1 MTSNIKIRRQYRERG
16 EIVTK
21 KAKQTNKSTNLER
34 FYYPLERKVE
44 KPFNWKQMTRL
55 LYYLKP
61 YTKTLLPGAF
71 AAMLV
76 SMVVRLLVPILI
88 GQYVIE
94 RAIAEKDTGLLTYLV
109 IFISLLYLA
118 NYVANRYR
126 IKLVNILGQRTIHD
140 LRKELFSHVQRLSH
154 NFFDK
159 RSAGSILVRILN
171 DVNSLQELFTNGIIN
186 LLMDVLMLIGIIAI
200 LFALSP
206 QLAIAVLVILPIM
219 FYISTKLRRNIRR
232 TWQNV
237 RIQKSRLNSH
247 LNESIQ
253 GIRIT
258 QSFSQETENT
268 EFFNG
273 VNADNFEMERL
284 AMKKSAYFGPFV
296 EMSNAIGTVILIAY
310 GSNLI
315 INGTIGIGT
324 FVSFAFFLGMF
335 WEPISRLGQIYNQL
349 LVAMAS
355 SERIFEFLDE
365 QPNVEEKT
373 DAKVFTDMQGNIE
386 FDHVQFSYDADR
398 VALHEISLN
407 IKAGQTVALVGH
419 TGSGKSTIANL
430 ISRFYD
436 PTHGTVKIDGQ
447 DSRDMRLDSLRSN
460 ISVVLQD
467 TFIFSGTIME
477 NIRFGRP
484 EATDEEVIA
493 SAKIVGA
500 HEFILRLAGE
510 YQTEVEERGNIL
522 SAGERQLLSF
532 ARALLANPRILIL
545 DEATASIDT
554 EAEVK
559 IQKALKKLLHGR
571 TAIMIAHRLST
582 IREADNII
590 VLEHG
595 RLLEQG
601 NHAELMEKQGE
612 YYGLIKSQFEML
624 DIL

>member
-1 MTSNIKIRRQYRERG
+1 M
-16 EIVTK
+16 
-21 KAKQTNKSTNLER
+21 L
-34 FYYPLERKVE
+34 
-44 KPFNWKQMTRL
+44 RL
-55 LYYLKP
+55 LTYIKP
-61 YTKTLLPGAF
+61 YSKTLLPGSLI
-71 AAMLV
+71 AMLI
-76 SMVVRLLVPILI
+76 STIVRLLVPILI
-88 GQYVIE
+88 GQV
-94 RAIAEKDTGLLTYLV
+94 AIDVAIKNKDVDMLTYLV
-109 IFISLLYLA
+109 IGISILYLL
-118 NYVANRYR
+118 NYLGNMFR
-126 IKLVNILGQRTIHD
+126 IKWINILGQRVIYD
-140 LRKELFSHVQRLSH
+140 LRENLFSHVQRLSH

-186 LLMDVLMLIGIIAI
+186 LLMDVVMLVGIVAI
-200 LFALSP
+200 LIALSP
-206 QLAIAVLVILPIM
+206 QLALAVLVILPIM

-232 TWQNV
+232 SWQDV

-247 LNESIQ
+247 LNESMQ

-258 QSFSQETENT
+258 QSFSQEKENT
-268 EFFNG
+268 EYFSG
-273 VNADNFEMERL
+273 VNTDNFETERL

-296 EMSNAIGTVILIAY
+296 EMANAIGTVILISFGAH
-310 GSNLI
+310 LI
-315 INGTIGIGT
+315 INGTITAGD
-324 FVSFAFFLGMF
+324 FVTFAFFLGMF

-365 QPNVEEKT
+365 QPNVEEKK
-373 DAKVFTDMQGNIE
+373 DAKEFKDMKGHIE
-386 FDHVQFSYDADR
+386 FDHVQFSYNEDR
-398 VALHEISLN
+398 IALHEISLEM
-407 IKAGQTVALVGH
+407 KQGQTVALVGH

-436 PTHGTVKIDGQ
+436 PTKGAVKIDGH
-447 DSRDMRLDSLRSN
+447 DIRDMKLASLRNN

-484 EATDEEVIA
+484 NATDEEVKDA
-493 SAKIVGA
+493 AKVVGA
-500 HEFILRLAGE
+500 DDFISRLSNGYE
-510 YQTEVEERGNIL
+510 TEVEERGNIL

-532 ARALLANPRILIL
+532 ARALLADPRIIIL

-554 EAEVK
+554 ETEMK
-559 IQKALKKLLHGR
+559 IQKALKQLLKGR

-595 RLLEQG
+595 KILEQG
-601 NHAELMEKQGE
+601 NHDELMKQKGE
-612 YYGLIKSQFEML
+612 YFDLVKSQFQML
-624 DIL
+624 DAL

>member
-1 MTSNIKIRRQYRERG
+1 MAKSMTAKEM
-16 EIVTK
+16 K
-21 KAKQTNKSTNLER
+21 KGSPHLNR
-34 FYYPLERKVE
+34 FYYPLDQAVE
-44 KPFNWKQMTRL
+44 KPFNWKQMLRL
-55 LYYLKP
+55 LFYLKP
-61 YTKTLLPGAF
+61 YAKTLMPAAI

-76 SMVVRLLVPILI
+76 STFVRLVVPVLI
-88 GQYVIE
+88 GTWVID
-94 RAIAEKDTGLLTYLV
+94 RAIAEQDVSLLTYL
-109 IFISLLYLA
+109 IIAISILYLLS
-118 NYVANRYR
+118 YVANTFR
-126 IKLVNILGQRTIHD
+126 IRWVNILGQRVIHD
-140 LRKELFSHVQRLSH
+140 LRKGLFSHVQRLSH

-186 LLMDVLMLIGIIAI
+186 LLMDLVMLSGIIII

-206 QLAIAVLVILPIM
+206 QLALAVLIILPIM
-219 FYISTKLRRNIRR
+219 FFISTKLRRNIRR
-232 TWQNV
+232 SWQDV

-247 LNESIQ
+247 LNESMQ

-258 QSFSQETENT
+258 QSFSQEKENT

-273 VNADNFEMERL
+273 VNTDNYEKERI

-296 EMSNAIGTVILIAY
+296 EMSNAIGTVILISY
-310 GSNLI
+310 GAHLI
-315 INGTIGIGT
+315 ITGNIEIGV
-324 FVSFAFFLGMF
+324 FVSFAFYLGMF

-365 QPNVEEKT
+365 QPNVVEKN
-373 DAKVFTDMQGNIE
+373 DAKTFENMKGHIVFDK
-386 FDHVQFSYDADR
+386 VQFSYDEDR
-398 VALHEISLN
+398 VALHEISLEM
-407 IKAGQTVALVGH
+407 KPGQTVALVGH

-436 PTHGTVKIDGQ
+436 PTKGEVRIDGHNL
-447 DSRDMRLDSLRSN
+447 RDMRLDSLRTN

-493 SAKIVGA
+493 AAKVVGA
-500 HEFILRLAGE
+500 DDFINRLSNG
-510 YQTEVEERGNIL
+510 YHTEVEERGNIL

-532 ARALLANPRILIL
+532 ARALLADPRILIL

-554 EAEVK
+554 ETEVK
-559 IQKALKKLLHGR
+559 IQQALRKLLEGR

-595 RLLEQG
+595 RILEQG
-601 NHAELMEKQGE
+601 NHDELMKAKGE
-612 YYGLIKSQFEML
+612 YYDLVKSQFEML
-624 DIL
+624 DAL